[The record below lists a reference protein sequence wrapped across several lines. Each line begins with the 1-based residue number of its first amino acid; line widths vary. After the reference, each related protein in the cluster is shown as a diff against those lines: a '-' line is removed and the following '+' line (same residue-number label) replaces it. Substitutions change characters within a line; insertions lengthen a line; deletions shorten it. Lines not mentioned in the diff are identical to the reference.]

1 MNELKIPI
9 GQQVTL
15 NTQTRFIFSTSG
27 SQSSIE
33 KHNKA
38 LCGLGVNI
46 VYFTLGYGISA
57 LSYINML
64 RTPISI
70 GGAVTGQGLK
80 SAVIPFLDWV
90 DVLAEKTGAV
100 NTIVNDNG
108 KLLGY
113 NTDAFG
119 FETALRKH
127 IDTTGIKIKK
137 AVIYGNGGVSGVAL
151 HVLKSLGMEVT
162 MTGRNKEHVE
172 MKMTELGIIHFD
184 GPYDLVVNAT
194 QASSANLSDATN
206 LLDILEGCQMVF
218 DHNMPEKDAG
228 TNYLHEYCKVSGIHF
243 IPGKDM
249 YVPQMIKQWKLF
261 LDNID
266 INGNHLRISEAEIAS
281 LWKLDVSDTIK

>member
-27 SQSSIE
+27 SQSSVE

-38 LCGLGVNI
+38 LRELGVNI
-46 VYFTLGYGISA
+46 VYFTIGYAINA
-57 LSYINML
+57 LSYVNML
-64 RTPISI
+64 RSPIAI

-90 DVLAEKTGAV
+90 DVLAKKTGAV

-108 KLLGY
+108 RLLGY
-113 NTDAFG
+113 NTDAVG
-119 FETALRKH
+119 FETALYKH
-127 IDTTGIKIKK
+127 INSTGILIKK

-151 HVLKSLGMEVT
+151 HVLKSMGMEVT

-172 MKMTELGIIHFD
+172 MKMDELGIIHFD

-228 TNYLHEYCKVSGIHF
+228 TNYLLEYCRSTGIHF

-249 YVPQMIKQWKLF
+249 YVHQMIKQWKLF

-266 INGNHLRISEAEIAS
+266 MNGSLLRISEDEIAN
-281 LWKLDVSDTIK
+281 LWKLNVSDTLK